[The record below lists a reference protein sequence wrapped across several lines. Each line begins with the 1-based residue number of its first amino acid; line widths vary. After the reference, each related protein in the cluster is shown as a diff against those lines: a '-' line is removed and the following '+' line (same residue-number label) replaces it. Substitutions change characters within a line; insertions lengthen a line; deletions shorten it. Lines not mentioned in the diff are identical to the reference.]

1 VFIHIHTYIHAYS
14 YYNYWQREFV
24 NVNGYFLL
32 TKEINIRDKILTFQD
47 FCTVLYIIK
56 KGWYFFS

>member
-1 VFIHIHTYIHAYS
+1 VFIHIHAYS

-32 TKEINIRDKILTFQD
+32 TKEINIRDK
-47 FCTVLYIIK
+47 
-56 KGWYFFS
+56 GWYFFS